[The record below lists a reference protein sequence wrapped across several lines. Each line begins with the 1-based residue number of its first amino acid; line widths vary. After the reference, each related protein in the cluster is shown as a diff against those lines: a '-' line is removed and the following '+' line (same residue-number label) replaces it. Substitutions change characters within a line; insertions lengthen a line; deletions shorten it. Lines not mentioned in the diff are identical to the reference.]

1 MEKFKCFLDNR
12 ENMKKYLMEF
22 AGTFFLVLAIGLSG
36 NPLAIGLM
44 LMAMVY
50 IGGHVSGAHYNP
62 AVTLA
67 VWLRGKLESKKVVGY
82 ILSQVL
88 GSFAAAFA
96 VYLLTSKTFMPA
108 PGISVLK
115 IHALLIE
122 ILFTFVL
129 AFVILTVATSKKFE
143 KSNVYGIAI
152 GLTLSAIIYA
162 GANISGAAYNP
173 AVAIG
178 TIITSH
184 SISNTTLSNL
194 WIYLLGPFIGGAF
207 AAVFFKYSNK

>member
-1 MEKFKCFLDNR
+1 MK
-12 ENMKKYLMEF
+12 NMKKYLMEF

-36 NPLAIGLM
+36 NPLAIGLV

-67 VWLRGKLESKKVVGY
+67 VWLKGKLESRKIAGY
-82 ILSQVL
+82 MTSQIL
-88 GSFAAAFA
+88 GAFAAALMVHLITA
-96 VYLLTSKTFMPA
+96 KTFMPV

-129 AFVILTVATSKKFE
+129 ALVVLTVATSKKFE
-143 KSNVYGIAI
+143 NNYVYGLAI

-162 GANISGAAYNP
+162 GADISGAAYNP

-178 TIITSH
+178 TIITSNA
-184 SISNTTLSNL
+184 ISGTSLSNL

-207 AAVFFKYSNK
+207 AAVFFNHLNK